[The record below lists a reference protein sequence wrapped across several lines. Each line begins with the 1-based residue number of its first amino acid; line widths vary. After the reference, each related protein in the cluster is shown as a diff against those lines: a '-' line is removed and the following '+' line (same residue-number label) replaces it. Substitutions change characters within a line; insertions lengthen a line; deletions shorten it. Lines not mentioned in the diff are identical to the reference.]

1 MRTILLISALL
12 VSYSIYAQD
21 SLLRTKHIFIAF
33 SGGLPVVGN
42 KDMVINDY
50 KFESTD
56 PFFAKLSINYIFKNG
71 VGIYGSI
78 KRIAYRYA
86 FSKTSLQD
94 NNPDFVLIM
103 ADKYINYSGTIYS
116 LGLTYKFNYKRWLVF
131 PNIGIGLRDFKN
143 IYGGALLKKNNSNT
157 MRKISNLSTIT
168 DNKTSLSMGLD
179 VVYCFAKRFGATL
192 VLDYDNF
199 NPKLHSLLDIT
210 EYNYESRLEKNFNL
224 KQNKILLAI
233 GGLVKF

>member
-1 MRTILLISALL
+1 MRYFLLISALFL
-12 VSYSIYAQD
+12 SFSIYAQD

-33 SGGLPVVGN
+33 SGGLPIIGN

-56 PFFAKLSINYIFKNG
+56 PFFSKLSISYIFKNG
-71 VGIYGSI
+71 FGVYGSV
-78 KRIAYRYA
+78 KEIAYRYA

-94 NNPDFVLIM
+94 NNPDFVLFM
-103 ADKYINYSGTIYS
+103 ADKYINYSGLIYS
-116 LGLTYKFNYKRWLVF
+116 LGFAYKFNYKRCLVI
-131 PNIGIGLRDFKN
+131 PNIGMGLRDFKN
-143 IYGGALLKKNNSNT
+143 IYGSALLKKNNSNT
-157 MRKISNLSTIT
+157 IRQISNLSTIT
-168 DNKTSLSMGLD
+168 DNKTCLSMGID

-199 NPKLHSLLDIT
+199 NPKLHSLLDVK

-224 KQNKILLAI
+224 KQKKILLAI
-233 GGLVKF
+233 GGLVRL